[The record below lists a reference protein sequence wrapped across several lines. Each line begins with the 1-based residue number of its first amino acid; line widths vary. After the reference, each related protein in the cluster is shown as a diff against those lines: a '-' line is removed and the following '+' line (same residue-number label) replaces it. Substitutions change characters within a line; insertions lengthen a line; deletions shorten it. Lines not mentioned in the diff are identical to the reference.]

1 MAHSVSEVY
10 RLEEELRAP
19 SFVAAQKELE
29 ELQKFAHDSG
39 HSGQLKHWDIA
50 YWAKRLQEQKYSYSE
65 EELRPY
71 FSLPKVLDGLFALV
85 EKIFEIKVQ
94 KSTRDVS
101 TWNSDVSFYDIFD
114 KSGNHISSFYLR
126 SLLST

>member
-50 YWAKRLQEQKYSYSE
+50 YWAKRLQEQNTLILKKI
-65 EELRPY
+65 RPY

-94 KSTRDVS
+94 KALETFLHG
-101 TWNSDVSFYDIFD
+101 TP
-114 KSGNHISSFYLR
+114 
-126 SLLST
+126 T